1 MFETLEDYF
10 EGDLSSEQTIKII
23 NCMHYSNQIVIKN
36 QKYIDDKIHIPDEK
50 PNRLHVKKDKIIL
63 ICLGRILLMQIN
75 LREKL
80 DV

>member
-1 MFETLEDYF
+1 MTA
-10 EGDLSSEQTIKII
+10 SESRTVTAHGIF
-23 NCMHYSNQIVIKN
+23 NTNQIVIKN